1 MTKRGY
7 KSRWWAI
14 ISIPPDISNLMKG
27 RTLVK
32 IITNR
37 RIQRSGKKN
46 RATVTHRVCMMIIR
60 NFGRKRNRWGRR
72 EQRRTRSFGRRKR
85 RGRSR
90 GNVSSFMI
98 ISKHHLRKIREL
110 ELKILI
116 KKVSGNRCTKTKA
129 ANLNAK
135 KTQSSTRERQG
146 KANLASL
153 VPSWSLALCS

>member
-1 MTKRGY
+1 
-7 KSRWWAI
+7 
-14 ISIPPDISNLMKG
+14 MKG

-32 IITNR
+32 IITKK

-60 NFGRKRNRWGRR
+60 SFGRKRNRWGRR

-90 GNVSSFMI
+90 GSVSSFMI

-116 KKVSGNRCTKTKA
+116 KKVSGNRCTQTKVGNSSA
-129 ANLNAK
+129 S
-135 KTQSSTRERQG
+135 KTQSSIRERPA
-146 KANLASL
+146 KVNLASS
-153 VPSWSLALCS
+153 VPNSSSVLCSSAGPLP